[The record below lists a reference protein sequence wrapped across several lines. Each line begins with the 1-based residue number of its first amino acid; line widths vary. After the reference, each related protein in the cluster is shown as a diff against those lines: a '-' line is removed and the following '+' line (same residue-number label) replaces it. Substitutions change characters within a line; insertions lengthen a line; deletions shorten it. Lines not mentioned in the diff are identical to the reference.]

1 MWKQGRIKVG
11 GSTISYWIKSFEEG
25 SQFGIDKGRIS
36 KLMLKRDGKVIAN
49 YDRGWDIMPV
59 DSEAEA
65 ALAELIEKFN

>member
-1 MWKQGRIKVG
+1 MWKQGSIKVG

-36 KLMLKRDGKVIAN
+36 KLMLKRDSSVIAN